1 MVMENALTV
10 DHLNKNFDHFSLND
24 ITFSLPEG
32 MVLGIIGENGS
43 GKSTLIR
50 CILGQ
55 DVPSSGTIRMYGINP
70 AEDIQVHDKIGTAF
84 DQCCFPE
91 EFTIGQIS
99 KVLKKL
105 MPGWNTELFEKT
117 LSGTNIRMNSKIR
130 TLSKGMKAR
139 VSLAAAISHDA
150 SLIILDEATSG
161 LDPVVREEMIN
172 LLMKYLQE
180 DQRRSMLMTSHIT
193 SDIEKA
199 ADLILM
205 IQDGKI
211 VFLIEK
217 DILAENYGLARLKSD
232 QLNFLKPDLVSR
244 IREQEYFTE
253 ALITNRN
260 EFIRRYP
267 DYEIEPASLDDVIV
281 MYRKG
286 EVYENANQ

>member
-1 MVMENALTV
+1 MEDALTV
-10 DHLNKNFDHFSLND
+10 EHLNKNFDHFSLND

-55 DVPSSGTIRMYGINP
+55 DVPSSGAIRMYGINP
-70 AEDIQVHDKIGTAF
+70 AEDIRIHEKIGAAF

-91 EFTIGQIS
+91 EFTVGQIS
-99 KVLKKL
+99 KALKKL
-105 MPGWNTELFEKT
+105 LPGWDEKIFEKT
-117 LSGTNIRMNSKIR
+117 IAGTDIRMNSKIR

-150 SLIILDEATSG
+150 SLIVLDEATSG
-161 LDPVVREEMIN
+161 LDPVVREDMID

-180 DQRRSMLMTSHIT
+180 DPKRSMLMTSHIT

-217 DILAENYGLARLKSD
+217 DVLAENYGLARLKSD
-232 QLNFLKPDLVSR
+232 QLNFLKPDLISR
-244 IREQEYFTE
+244 IREQEFFIE
-253 ALITNRN
+253 ALITDRN

-267 DYEIEPASLDDVIV
+267 DYEISPASLDDVIV

-286 EVYENANQ
+286 HLYETEN